1 MERFEKFGYAIF
13 LLLILIITIP
23 KISQK
28 LIGSTVTIS
37 GISANDFTLISILLI
52 AVIGIFWLFFG
63 MKPDFSTAS
72 KNFRKLYKPKS
83 DMQRL
88 RQYIKEQKDS
98 GVPNNKIM
106 HSLLRVG
113 WDQELLY
120 AAFETADRA
129 KVIKVRPSKIKKRR
143 NVKKIKKR
151 K

>member
-23 KISQK
+23 KISQN
-28 LIGSTVTIS
+28 LIGSTVTVA
-37 GISANDFTLISILLI
+37 GLSANDFTLISILLI
-52 AVIGIFWLFFG
+52 SVIGIFWLFFG
-63 MKPDFSTAS
+63 TKPDFSTAS
-72 KNFRKLYKPKS
+72 KRFRKLYNPKS

-88 RQYIKEQKDS
+88 RQYIKEQKEF

-106 HSLLRVG
+106 HRLLRVG
-113 WDQELLY
+113 WDQEVLY
-120 AAFETADRA
+120 SAFETADRS

-143 NVKKIKKR
+143 IRKR

>member
-23 KISQK
+23 KISQN
-28 LIGSTVTIS
+28 LIGSTVTVA
-37 GISANDFTLISILLI
+37 GVSANDFTLLSILLVS
-52 AVIGIFWLFFG
+52 VIGMFWLFFG
-63 MKPDFSTAS
+63 SKPDFSTAS
-72 KNFRKLYKPKS
+72 KKFRKLYNPKS

-88 RQYIKEQKDS
+88 RQYIKEQKEF

-113 WDQELLY
+113 WDQEVLY
-120 AAFETADRA
+120 AAFGTADRA

-143 NVKKIKKR
+143 IRKR